1 MYIFYACV
9 EKEKSVHVH
18 VKKWTWPV
26 LVLDSSNII
35 FKLFHRWV
43 VKRPHLL
50 QSTDMSTHCVVYTV
64 VCAANVREYKLY
76 NVRGSSLPPTRRECS
91 EVGCVE

>member
-43 VKRPHLL
+43 VKKTP
-50 QSTDMSTHCVVYTV
+50 
-64 VCAANVREYKLY
+64 
-76 NVRGSSLPPTRRECS
+76 PPTIYRYEYTLCSVHCSVCGECAR
-91 EVGCVE
+91 V